1 MVLQSLVRSQR
12 NGDSMLC
19 KYECHMI
26 GGPYIAENPDCPV
39 HGAYAEGTHGDRQ
52 EAIREI
58 LYRVWLR
65 DLSSDDGYDLI
76 CDLL

>member
-1 MVLQSLVRSQR
+1 
-12 NGDSMLC
+12 MLC
-19 KYECHMI
+19 EYECYLI
-26 GGPYIAENPDCPV
+26 GGPWIAENPNCP
-39 HGAYAEGTHGDRQ
+39 THGTWGKKSREDLN

-76 CDLL
+76 EALL